1 MMLKKNLLF
10 FCLFFVPIILSAQ
23 SKIIQG
29 KVMDGN
35 SEEPLG
41 FCTVYLQGTN
51 SGASADINGVY
62 KIIYTDKCDTLVF
75 SSVGYKKIKIAI
87 QHLPIETINVV
98 MERRATTTKTVS
110 VHLGQD
116 PAVTMFKRIQLH
128 KHQNDKNKLS
138 TYQYEVYNKLE
149 VDIDKISNKMKNN
162 KLLKP
167 FAFVYKFMDS
177 TSEEKPFLP
186 MYLTESMSDYYYQK
200 TPKAHKEIIKA
211 TKMAGGTSENLSQ
224 FLGTMYQDINLYDNR
239 VLLMGVY
246 FISPIANG
254 GLFYYHYKITD
265 TAKIDGRKCFKLS
278 FQPKRKG
285 ENTFIGDLWV
295 NDTTW
300 AIKQI
305 SMTIAEGAN
314 INFIKRITIFQN
326 YTPVNDSIW
335 MMNKDKFIVSFISAG
350 KERPGIIGRKTTQY
364 NHIIVNQTLMDT
376 LFADHQDLVVLNG
389 AASKPTD
396 FWLNNRPD
404 SLTKNERNIY
414 KMVDTI
420 QQVPAFRHYQQLFT
434 TVSTGYYNKGYFT
447 IGPYYNFFALNYVEG
462 TRVGFG
468 VGNSELVSKKIWANA
483 QLAYGF
489 KDKKL
494 KYDITAWYVFKKL
507 PRQELKV
514 RYINDVVTY
523 NLTEDQLGENNI
535 FSSMVRRVPYS
546 SRLTGNEATIISYNK
561 EWKLGMGE
569 RITISQNSIHP
580 FFENYYSDVSNP
592 INYITNPNFIFTE
605 IALRT
610 RFAYREKFVAG
621 NFLRSSIGSDYPIA
635 SLELKQGI
643 KGILGSQF
651 SYQKI
656 RLQVD
661 GNKNTGTIGSFYYNI
676 SAEKVIGNLPMVM
689 LAVMPGNDTYYYNK
703 YALNN
708 ATRYEFVTDQNISAS
723 LYEYFGGFP
732 LNYIPVIKK
741 LKWRTFVGGKAFW
754 GTMSERN
761 KTINSY
767 YSNSRYFNI
776 PNKEPYMELSTGL
789 ENIFKVFRLD
799 FIWRLNYLDKAIYPY
814 AQPLGIRGSLQVE
827 F

>member
-1 MMLKKNLLF
+1 MMKRIFLFLILIVFIQAPLL
-10 FCLFFVPIILSAQ
+10 AQ
-23 SKIIQG
+23 YKVIKG

-41 FCTVYLQGTN
+41 FCTVFLQGT
-51 SGASADINGVY
+51 SVGTSADVDGNF
-62 KIIYTDKCDTLVF
+62 KIEYNVKADTIVF
-75 SSVGYKKIKIAI
+75 TSIGYQKLKIALKHVDEEI
-87 QHLPIETINVV
+87 INVS
-98 MERRATTTKTVS
+98 MERKATTSKTVT

-128 KHQNDKNKLS
+128 KDRNDKNKLHS
-138 TYQYEVYNKLE
+138 YQYEVYNKLE
-149 VDIDKISNKMKNN
+149 LDIDKISEKMRNN

-186 MYLTESMSDYYYQK
+186 MYLTESMSDYFYRK
-200 TPKAHKEIIKA
+200 SPKAHKEIIKA
-211 TKMAGGTSENLSQ
+211 SKMAGGTSESLSQ

-254 GLFYYHYKITD
+254 GLFYYNYKITD
-265 TAKIDGRKCFKLS
+265 TAMIDNRKCFKLS

-295 NDTTW
+295 NDTSW

-314 INFIKRITIFQN
+314 INFIKRISVFQN
-326 YTPVNDSIW
+326 YIPVNDSTW
-335 MMNKDKFIVSFISAG
+335 MMNKDKFIVNFVSTG
-350 KERPGIIGRKTTQY
+350 KERPSVIGRKTTQY
-364 NHIIVNQTLMDT
+364 RNIKIDVPTIDT
-376 LFADHQDLVVLNG
+376 AFADHQDLVMLAG
-389 AASKPTD
+389 AATKGAD
-396 FWLNNRPD
+396 FWATNRFD
-404 SLTKNERNIY
+404 SLSKNERNIY

-420 QQVPAFRHYQQLFT
+420 QQIPAFRHYQQLFT
-434 TVSTGYYNKGYFT
+434 TASTGYYTKGYVS
-447 IGPYYNFFALNYVEG
+447 IGPYYNFFAKNYVEG
-462 TRVGFG
+462 TRIGFG
-468 VGNSELVSKKIWANA
+468 IGNSELISKKMWVNA
-483 QLAYGF
+483 QFAYGF
-489 KDKKL
+489 KDERF
-494 KYDITAWYVFKKL
+494 KYDVTAWYVFKKL

-523 NLTEDQLGENNI
+523 NLTEDQLGENNL
-535 FSSMVRRVPYS
+535 FSSLVRRVPYP
-546 SRLTGNEATIISYNK
+546 SRLVGNEASIISYNK
-561 EWKLGMGE
+561 EWKLGLGE
-569 RITISQNSIHP
+569 KITISQNSIHP
-580 FFENYYSDVSNP
+580 FFNNYYSDATNP
-592 INYITNPNFIFTE
+592 INYVTNPNFIFTE
-605 IALRT
+605 ISLRT
-610 RFAYREKFVAG
+610 RFAYREKFIAG
-621 NFLRSSIGSDYPIA
+621 SFLRSSIGSDYPIA

-651 SYQKI
+651 SYNRV

-661 GNKNTGTIGSFYYNI
+661 GSKGTGTIGSFYYSI
-676 SAEKVIGNLPMVM
+676 AAEKVFGNLPMVM

-703 YALNN
+703 YSYNN
-708 ATRYEFVTDQNISAS
+708 AARYEFVTDQYVSAS

-732 LNYIPVIKK
+732 LNYIPLIKK
-741 LKWRTFVGGKAFW
+741 LKWRTFVGGKGFW
-754 GTMSERN
+754 GNMTERN
-761 KTINSY
+761 KTINGY
-767 YSNSRYFNI
+767 NSNSRYFNI
-776 PNKEPYMELSTGL
+776 PNKEPYMELSTGI

-799 FIWRLNYLDKAIYPY
+799 FIWRLNYLDKTIYPY